1 MVKISQTQ
9 RSEKEQ
15 LQPLLD
21 FLNTDIDGIDEPAFL
36 TLVWNYLKFI
46 GQSNRNLID
55 TQTEFQ
61 KLTEGLLERE
71 ESNTQL
77 ERKKLLK
84 GLQAHLRSMIEKV
97 IDSVE
102 KGEPGPDEA
111 LLKMI
116 GTRTVSIDIESD
128 RFVDGFMPKNLQDAG
143 KIDLK
148 KEKPIAET
156 VFADML
162 RDYELKPKRFGF
174 CAKEGCDNLLYQFDL
189 RQKYCSD
196 RCSGAERQ
204 KKLQSKR
211 QAKKKKPKKSQKT

>member
-1 MVKISQTQ
+1 M
-9 RSEKEQ
+9 
-15 LQPLLD
+15 
-21 FLNTDIDGIDEPAFL
+21 
-36 TLVWNYLKFI
+36 
-46 GQSNRNLID
+46 RNQIP
-55 TQTEFQ
+55 
-61 KLTEGLLERE
+61 
-71 ESNTQL
+71 QL

-196 RCSGAERQ
+196 RCSGQNVR
-204 KKLQSKR
+204 KNCRVKGRLKRKSPKRVSKLDCHWMNFEIIQLSS
-211 QAKKKKPKKSQKT
+211 P